1 MSNLDELNWT
11 ADGPTGSSGFETDW
25 LVVGTAGLSTP
36 EAASAL
42 EKVCRTYWYPL
53 YAHVRRKGYDSADA
67 QDLTQEFF
75 TRLLGKPWLR
85 DVHPSKG
92 KFRSFLLASMN
103 HFLANEWRRG
113 QTLKRGGSQPVFSI
127 DAAGAE
133 ECLRLEPAHD
143 HSPDKLFDYHWA
155 LQVLYRAQTRL
166 EAECLADGKAA
177 LYAEL
182 KEMLNGDKLPGTYGQ
197 AAARLGLTEAAVKK
211 AAQRLRER
219 YQELIRAETAETVS
233 NPFEVEEEL
242 RHLFASVRQ

>member
-1 MSNLDELNWT
+1 MKNLGWQSNDPL
-11 ADGPTGSSGFETDW
+11 ASTGFQTDW
-25 LVVGTAGLSTP
+25 LAIGQARQSIP
-36 EAASAL
+36 ETSAAL
-42 EKVCRTYWYPL
+42 EKLCRTYWYPL
-53 YAHVRRKGYDSADA
+53 YAYVRRKGYESHDA
-67 QDLTQEFF
+67 EDLTQSFF
-75 TRLLGKPWLR
+75 THLLERPWLQ

-92 KFRSFLLASMN
+92 RFRSFLLASLN

-143 HSPDKLFDYHWA
+143 RSPDKLFDYHWA

-166 EAECLADGKAA
+166 EAECLADCKGA

-182 KEMLNGDKLPGTYGQ
+182 KEMLNGDNMPGTYGQ

-242 RHLFASVRQ
+242 RHLFASVRR

>member
-1 MSNLDELNWT
+1 MENLGWQSNDPIASTGFQTNWFVIGQ
-11 ADGPTGSSGFETDW
+11 ARQ
-25 LVVGTAGLSTP
+25 STP
-36 EAASAL
+36 EAPAAL
-42 EKVCRTYWYPL
+42 EALCQTYWYPL
-53 YAHVRRKGYDSADA
+53 YAYVRRKGYETQDA
-67 QDLTQEFF
+67 EDLTQAFF
-75 TRLLGKPWLR
+75 THLLDQPWLR

-92 KFRSFLLASMN
+92 RFRSFLLASLN

-113 QTLKRGGSQPVFSI
+113 QTVKRGGGQPVFSI

-143 HSPDKLFDYHWA
+143 RSPDRLFDYHWA

-166 EAECLADGKAA
+166 EAECLADGKDA

-182 KEMLNGDKLPGTYGQ
+182 KEMLNGDEMPGTYGQ

-219 YQELIRAETAETVS
+219 YQELIRAETADTVS

-242 RHLFASVRQ
+242 RHLFAAVRQ